1 MQDQDISSD
10 NTNSRNVNI
19 KNSENI
25 CLNKFDIGLFN
36 RSTTKQ
42 VRKILFTI
50 DSFLFDKKNNLNKYL
65 MEEK

>member
-50 DSFLFDKKNNLNKYL
+50 DSFYL
-65 MEEK
+65 KRKTI